1 MSLSDPPVQGGPA
14 QRLRE
19 PGRAQLLAAGADF
32 QAADAKQLGPQAH
45 GACSSASETR
55 GGQPHRLNGAP
66 GSARSAGCPWA
77 SVEAGATGRTRHT
90 RPHSCRGAGSA
101 AQGVRSHVRSAEVRW
116 ESGACTEP
124 PLGSPT
130 LTALTALTPPR
141 RGACGGKTERPK
153 VKRVREIRDIR
164 REYNQT
170 GEPTSGRT
178 AGLRRGCQ
186 REQSPPGGKRRGPEA
201 GSDLAGPGDGE
212 QGGAGGPAGCRSQT
226 MKSALNINYASE
238 DGAEAPLGGT
248 RGLGTAAPPAPL
260 SPRLP
265 AGLRETGAGSP
276 AGTRR

>member
-66 GSARSAGCPWA
+66 GSARSVGCPWA

-90 RPHSCRGAGSA
+90 RPQSCRGAGSA

-124 PLGSPT
+124 PLGSPA

-141 RGACGGKTERPK
+141 PLRLTEY
-153 VKRVREIRDIR
+153 VKYVTYVENTIR
-164 REYNQT
+164 RESLLQAGRLGS
-170 GEPTSGRT
+170 GEDVRGSRAPQEAS
-178 AGLRRGCQ
+178 AEALR
-186 REQSPPGGKRRGPEA
+186 PEA
-201 GSDLAGPGDGE
+201 TWQVRGMESKGE
-212 QGGAGGPAGCRSQT
+212 QEARLA
-226 MKSALNINYASE
+226 
-238 DGAEAPLGGT
+238 AEV
-248 RGLGTAAPPAPL
+248 RQ
-260 SPRLP
+260 
-265 AGLRETGAGSP
+265 
-276 AGTRR
+276 

>member
-55 GGQPHRLNGAP
+55 GGQLHRLNGAP

-124 PLGSPT
+124 PLGSPA

-141 RGACGGKTERPK
+141 PLRLTEY
-153 VKRVREIRDIR
+153 VKYVTYVENTIR
-164 REYNQT
+164 RESLLQAGRLGS
-170 GEPTSGRT
+170 GEDVRGSRAPQEAS
-178 AGLRRGCQ
+178 AEALR
-186 REQSPPGGKRRGPEA
+186 PEA
-201 GSDLAGPGDGE
+201 TWQVRGMESKGE
-212 QGGAGGPAGCRSQT
+212 QEARLA
-226 MKSALNINYASE
+226 
-238 DGAEAPLGGT
+238 AEV
-248 RGLGTAAPPAPL
+248 RQ
-260 SPRLP
+260 
-265 AGLRETGAGSP
+265 
-276 AGTRR
+276 

>member
-66 GSARSAGCPWA
+66 GSARSVGCPWV

-124 PLGSPT
+124 PLGSPA
-130 LTALTALTPPR
+130 LMALTALTPPR
-141 RGACGGKTERPK
+141 PLRLNEY
-153 VKRVREIRDIR
+153 VKYVTYVENTIR
-164 REYNQT
+164 RESLLQA
-170 GEPTSGRT
+170 GRLGSGQDVRGSR
-178 AGLRRGCQ
+178 APQEASAEALR
-186 REQSPPGGKRRGPEA
+186 PEA
-201 GSDLAGPGDGE
+201 TWQVRGMESKGE
-212 QGGAGGPAGCRSQT
+212 QEARLA
-226 MKSALNINYASE
+226 
-238 DGAEAPLGGT
+238 AEV
-248 RGLGTAAPPAPL
+248 RQ
-260 SPRLP
+260 
-265 AGLRETGAGSP
+265 
-276 AGTRR
+276 

>member
-66 GSARSAGCPWA
+66 GSARSVGCPWA

-124 PLGSPT
+124 P
-130 LTALTALTPPR
+130 ARQPR
-141 RGACGGKTERPK
+141 PHGAHGAHAPKAAK
-153 VKRVREIRDIR
+153 VKRVREIRAIR

-265 AGLRETGAGSP
+265 AGLRETGAGSL
-276 AGTRR
+276 AGTRH

>member
-141 RGACGGKTERPK
+141 PLRLSEY
-153 VKRVREIRDIR
+153 VKYVTYVENTIR
-164 REYNQT
+164 RESLLQAGRLGS
-170 GEPTSGRT
+170 GEDVRGSRAPQEAS
-178 AGLRRGCQ
+178 AEALR
-186 REQSPPGGKRRGPEA
+186 PEA
-201 GSDLAGPGDGE
+201 TWQVRGMESKGE
-212 QGGAGGPAGCRSQT
+212 QEARLA
-226 MKSALNINYASE
+226 
-238 DGAEAPLGGT
+238 AEV
-248 RGLGTAAPPAPL
+248 RQ
-260 SPRLP
+260 
-265 AGLRETGAGSP
+265 
-276 AGTRR
+276 

>member
-1 MSLSDPPVQGGPA
+1 MGERRGRRHRAHVTHTPA
-14 QRLRE
+14 QLPRGRL
-19 PGRAQLLAAGADF
+19 GRSGCPLTRSFCRGSLGIRGVHGAPAR
-32 QAADAKQLGPQAH
+32 QPHPHGAH
-45 GACSSASETR
+45 GA
-55 GGQPHRLNGAP
+55 HAP
-66 GSARSAGCPWA
+66 K
-77 SVEAGATGRTRHT
+77 
-90 RPHSCRGAGSA
+90 A
-101 AQGVRSHVRSAEVRW
+101 A
-116 ESGACTEP
+116 
-124 PLGSPT
+124 
-130 LTALTALTPPR
+130 
-141 RGACGGKTERPK
+141 K

>member
-45 GACSSASETR
+45 AACSSASETR

-77 SVEAGATGRTRHT
+77 SVEASATGRTRHT

-124 PLGSPT
+124 PLGSLT
-130 LTALTALTPPR
+130 LTALTALTALTPPR
-141 RGACGGKTERPK
+141 PLTLNEY
-153 VKRVREIRDIR
+153 VKYVTYVENTIR
-164 REYNQT
+164 RESLLQAGRLGS
-170 GEPTSGRT
+170 GEDVRGSRAPQEAS
-178 AGLRRGCQ
+178 AEALR
-186 REQSPPGGKRRGPEA
+186 PEA
-201 GSDLAGPGDGE
+201 TWQVRGMESKGE
-212 QGGAGGPAGCRSQT
+212 QEARLA
-226 MKSALNINYASE
+226 
-238 DGAEAPLGGT
+238 AEV
-248 RGLGTAAPPAPL
+248 RQ
-260 SPRLP
+260 
-265 AGLRETGAGSP
+265 
-276 AGTRR
+276 

>member
-130 LTALTALTPPR
+130 R
-141 RGACGGKTERPK
+141 RSRPQGGVRVGERPK
-153 VKRVREIRDIR
+153 DLRLSEYVKYVTYVENTIR
-164 REYNQT
+164 RESLLQAGRLGS
-170 GEPTSGRT
+170 GEDVRGSRAPQEAS
-178 AGLRRGCQ
+178 AEALR
-186 REQSPPGGKRRGPEA
+186 PEA
-201 GSDLAGPGDGE
+201 TWQVRGMESKGE
-212 QGGAGGPAGCRSQT
+212 QEARLA
-226 MKSALNINYASE
+226 
-238 DGAEAPLGGT
+238 AEV
-248 RGLGTAAPPAPL
+248 RQ
-260 SPRLP
+260 
-265 AGLRETGAGSP
+265 
-276 AGTRR
+276 

>member
-77 SVEAGATGRTRHT
+77 IVEAGATGRTRHT

-124 PLGSPT
+124 PLGSPA

-141 RGACGGKTERPK
+141 RGAGARPQGGVWVGERPK
-153 VKRVREIRDIR
+153 DLRLNECVKYVTYVENTIR
-164 REYNQT
+164 RESLLQAGRLGS
-170 GEPTSGRT
+170 GEDVRGSRAPQEAS
-178 AGLRRGCQ
+178 AEALR
-186 REQSPPGGKRRGPEA
+186 PEA
-201 GSDLAGPGDGE
+201 TWQVRGMESKGE
-212 QGGAGGPAGCRSQT
+212 QEARLA
-226 MKSALNINYASE
+226 
-238 DGAEAPLGGT
+238 AEV
-248 RGLGTAAPPAPL
+248 RQ
-260 SPRLP
+260 
-265 AGLRETGAGSP
+265 
-276 AGTRR
+276 

>member
-124 PLGSPT
+124 PLGSP
-130 LTALTALTPPR
+130 ALTALTPPR
-141 RGACGGKTERPK
+141 PLRLSEC
-153 VKRVREIRDIR
+153 VKYVTYVENTIR
-164 REYNQT
+164 RESLLQAGRLGS
-170 GEPTSGRT
+170 GEDVRGSRAPQEAS
-178 AGLRRGCQ
+178 AEALR
-186 REQSPPGGKRRGPEA
+186 PEA
-201 GSDLAGPGDGE
+201 TWQVRGMESKGE
-212 QGGAGGPAGCRSQT
+212 QEARLA
-226 MKSALNINYASE
+226 
-238 DGAEAPLGGT
+238 AEV
-248 RGLGTAAPPAPL
+248 RQ
-260 SPRLP
+260 
-265 AGLRETGAGSP
+265 
-276 AGTRR
+276 